1 VTGASLSGSIDAGVG
16 GHCPTTPR
24 MGAPQWTIEV
34 RRGDDALAGLR
45 PEWTDLFRRCRTA
58 TPFQAHAWLESWW
71 RAYGRPGRLRVVL
84 VRRGGTLVGAAAFA
98 LVRKGGCA
106 VLVPIGGAFSDF
118 TDVLVDDGCAGAA
131 AELARALRAMRGWQ
145 AVDFPETRPGGI
157 ASTALLAAWTGTS
170 GRIGPSYDRPASLC
184 LELPATDFEQLVKDL
199 PAHARKTVKRRVNQ
213 IARLNLDVREVEP
226 ADAPRAVADLLRLHR
241 AQWQGRGGN
250 PEHQRPAFAA
260 HLASAVPGMIA
271 DGQAVLLEYRLD
283 GELVASNLV
292 IVGTDLAGG
301 YLYGADPVLRD
312 KLDITTLLI
321 STTLPL
327 AVRGGRPTMSMLRGA
342 EPYKQRWRPVEVVN
356 RRVLLV
362 RPGSPRGLA
371 YAAAVRT
378 RGAGV
383 RWAKARAPWLLSFA
397 RLCLPAGSLGVRDR
411 LRTVLRF
418 SNARG
423 TP

>member
-1 VTGASLSGSIDAGVG
+1 MTATL
-16 GHCPTTPR
+16 
-24 MGAPQWTIEV
+24 APQWTVEV

-58 TPFQAHAWLESWW
+58 TPFQAHAWLDSWW

-84 VRRGGTLVGAAAFA
+84 VRRGGTLVGAAAFV
-98 LVRKGGCA
+98 LVRRGGCA

-118 TDVLVDDGCAGAA
+118 TDVLVDDGCTAEAA
-131 AELARALRAMRGWQ
+131 TELARALRALRGWQ
-145 AVDFPETRPGGI
+145 AVDFPETRPGGV
-157 ASTALLAAWTGTS
+157 AGTALLAAWAGAKH
-170 GRIGPSYDRPASLC
+170 DLPASLC
-184 LELPATDFEQLVKDL
+184 LELPAMEFDQLLKDL

-213 IARLNLDVREVEP
+213 IARLALDVREAEP

-241 AQWQGRGGN
+241 DQWQGRGGN
-250 PEHQRPAFAA
+250 PEHQRPAFAT
-260 HLASAVPGMIA
+260 HLAAAVPGMIA
-271 DGQAVLLEYRLD
+271 DGQAALLEYRLD
-283 GELVASNLV
+283 GELVAANLV

-301 YLYGADPVLRD
+301 YLYGADPALRD

-342 EPYKQRWRPVEVVN
+342 EPYKQRWRPVETVN

-362 RPGSPRGLA
+362 RAGSPRGLA

-383 RWAKARAPWLLSFA
+383 RWAKARAPWL
-397 RLCLPAGSLGVRDR
+397 RGVRDR

>member
-1 VTGASLSGSIDAGVG
+1 VT
-16 GHCPTTPR
+16 TTL
-24 MGAPQWTIEV
+24 APQWTVEV
-34 RRGDDALAGLR
+34 RTGDDALAGLR

-84 VRRGGTLVGAAAFA
+84 VRRGGILVGAAAFIRTRRA
-98 LVRKGGCA
+98 GCA

-118 TDVLVDDGCAGAA
+118 TDVLVDDGCAAEA
-131 AELARALRAMRGWQ
+131 SAELARAVNDMRGWQ
-145 AVDFPETRPGGI
+145 AVDFPETRPGGV
-157 ASTALLAAWTGTS
+157 AGTGLYRVWAGS
-170 GRIGPSYDRPASLC
+170 KHDLPASLC

-213 IARLNLDVREVEP
+213 IARLNLDVREAEP

-241 AQWQGRGGN
+241 DQWQGRGGN

-260 HLASAVPGMIA
+260 HLAAAVPGMIA

-283 GELVASNLV
+283 GELVAANLV

-301 YLYGADPVLRD
+301 YLYGADPALRD

-321 STTLPL
+321 STTMPL

-342 EPYKQRWRPVEVVN
+342 EPYKQRWRPVETVN
-356 RRVLLV
+356 RRVVLV
-362 RPGSPRGLA
+362 RPGSPRGIA

-383 RWAKARAPWLLSFA
+383 RWAKERAPWLRAL
-397 RLCLPAGSLGVRDR
+397 RDR

>member
-1 VTGASLSGSIDAGVG
+1 M
-16 GHCPTTPR
+16 TTTI
-24 MGAPQWTIEV
+24 APQWTIEV
-34 RRGDDALAGLR
+34 RQSDDALAGLR

-71 RAYGRPGRLRVVL
+71 RAYGRPGGLRVVL
-84 VRRGGTLVGAAAFA
+84 VRRGGTLVAAAAFIRTRRA
-98 LVRKGGCA
+98 GCA
-106 VLVPIGGAFSDF
+106 VLVPVGGAFSDF
-118 TDVLVDDGCAGAA
+118 TDVLVDDGCAPEAS
-131 AELARALRAMRGWQ
+131 AELARAINDTRGWQ
-145 AVDFPETRPGGI
+145 AVDFPETRPGGV
-157 ASTALLAAWTGTS
+157 AVTGLHRAWAGS
-170 GRIGPSYDRPASLC
+170 KHDLPASLC

-199 PAHARKTVKRRVNQ
+199 PAHARKTVRRRVNQ

-226 ADAPRAVADLLRLHR
+226 ADAPRAVADLLRLHGE
-241 AQWQGRGGN
+241 QWQGRSGN

-260 HLASAVPGMIA
+260 HLAAAVPGMIA

-283 GELVASNLV
+283 GDLVAANLV

-321 STTLPL
+321 STTMPL

-342 EPYKQRWRPVEVVN
+342 EPYKQRWRPVEAVN
-356 RRVLLV
+356 RRVVLV

-383 RWAKARAPWLLSFA
+383 RWAKERAPWLRAL
-397 RLCLPAGSLGVRDR
+397 RDR
-411 LRTVLRF
+411 LCTVLRF
-418 SNARG
+418 SNPRG

>member
-1 VTGASLSGSIDAGVG
+1 M
-16 GHCPTTPR
+16 TTTLAPR
-24 MGAPQWTIEV
+24 WTIEV
-34 RRGDDALAGLR
+34 RKGDDALAGLR

-58 TPFQAHAWLESWW
+58 TPFQAHAWLDSWW

-84 VRRGGTLVGAAAFA
+84 VRRGGTLVAAAAFIR
-98 LVRKGGCA
+98 VRRAGCA

-118 TDVLVDDGCAGAA
+118 TDVLVDDGCAAEA
-131 AELARALRAMRGWQ
+131 SAELARAINDMRGWQ
-145 AVDFPETRPGGI
+145 AVDFPETRPGGV
-157 ASTALLAAWTGTS
+157 AGTALRIAWTGS
-170 GRIGPSYDRPASLC
+170 KHDLAASLC
-184 LELPATDFEQLVKDL
+184 LELPATDFEQLVKEL

-241 AQWQGRGGN
+241 NQWQGRGGN

-260 HLASAVPGMIA
+260 HLAAAVPGMIA

-283 GELVASNLV
+283 GALVAANLV

-321 STTLPL
+321 STTMPL

-342 EPYKQRWRPVEVVN
+342 EPYKQRWRPVEAVN
-356 RRVLLV
+356 RRVVLV
-362 RPGSPRGLA
+362 RPASPRGLA

-383 RWAKARAPWLLSFA
+383 RWAKERAPWLRTL
-397 RLCLPAGSLGVRDR
+397 RDR

-418 SNARG
+418 SNPRG